1 MKFQLKPC
9 IGTLLVALFAL
20 SANAQNNE
28 RNYEN
33 GTVWTIGYI
42 ETKPGYFNA
51 YMNNLEQQWLQF
63 IKQQQK
69 DGDVLSYKVLNIIST
84 RDEEPDL
91 ILLVEW
97 KDMAVFDRSLDYFE
111 ELTRKVAGSIDTQ
124 VERNIDREQ
133 LRNLRGGQIA
143 RELIFKVDSQ

>member
-1 MKFQLKPC
+1 MQFHVKAIVC
-9 IGTLLVALFAL
+9 SLLLALFAL
-20 SANAQNNE
+20 DATAQNNE

-69 DGDVLSYKVLNIIST
+69 DGDVLSYKVLNIVST
-84 RDEEPDL
+84 RDKEPDL

-97 KDMAVFDRSLDYFE
+97 KDMAVFDRSLEYFE
-111 ELTRKVAGSIDTQ
+111 DLTRKVAGSIDTQ

-143 RELIFKVDSQ
+143 RELIFKVDAD